1 MSTASDATKTGKLRL
16 GGSNLWLFLLLA
28 SMILFGVNTGVAT
41 WQGSRLADAGSKAAD
56 LQVLSQQL
64 ANQGRDAVGGNAQAF
79 TAFKATRNAIEQNVS
94 TLQGRYGKEPGV
106 SGAIATLAETWA
118 PLGKQAGQ
126 LVASEPAV
134 LALAGNANN
143 FTGAV
148 PGLQAQLNELVR
160 AMSASGAPSSQ
171 GHPGEC
177 SAPRQRQWTIS
188 TGQGP
193 RAGTGAAEPP
203 WAPASQP
210 CGSTRRSPE

>member
-1 MSTASDATKTGKLRL
+1 MSTASDATKSGKLRL

-106 SGAIATLAETWA
+106 SGAIATLGETWA

-160 AMSASGAPSSQ
+160 AMSASGAPSAQ
-171 GHPGEC
+171 VY
-177 SAPRQRQWTIS
+177 SALQQVVVAGSMARRVTEM
-188 TGQGP
+188 
-193 RAGTGAAEPP
+193 RAGGSAA
-203 WAPASQP
+203 ATAGDALARDITVRS
-210 CGSTRRSPE
+210 GRR